1 MHSLGVC
8 RIHTTAAISF
18 FVSPGF
24 PLKFNSDI
32 NSSRATRGK
41 ITHSTTRNMLF
52 FSHFAHDGADGNS
65 RNNDDRSDHSPAWR
79 IDLRNLPFFPFSL
92 LCMATMESATGGQWR
107 EWRLIGDQPIS
118 LSFLVFFFFFS
129 PCAYVLSLCLG
140 RWIIF
145 LNMSFL
151 LLFCDFRDAIPPI
164 L

>member
-1 MHSLGVC
+1 
-8 RIHTTAAISF
+8 
-18 FVSPGF
+18 
-24 PLKFNSDI
+24 
-32 NSSRATRGK
+32 
-41 ITHSTTRNMLF
+41 MLF

-129 PCAYVLSLCLG
+129 LRIRLEFVPGSLDYISQYVFSTV
-140 RWIIF
+140 
-145 LNMSFL
+145 
-151 LLFCDFRDAIPPI
+151 I